1 MRNKFSNQFKQNA
14 VKQALSR
21 DSSVGLQSLA
31 DELNVGYS
39 TLQKWLRSARLGQLN
54 NNDNLMTKKPQ
65 RPSDWN
71 NSDKLELLIKCG
83 SLDDETINQVCRE
96 QGIYPHHLDQW
107 KAELS
112 ANTKTKSD
120 SPRLKRE
127 LKALQKELNRKE
139 KALAETAALLV
150 LQKKL
155 KHLLSEPEDV

>member
-31 DELNVGYS
+31 DELSVGYS
-39 TLQKWLRSARLGQLN
+39 TLQKWLRQARLGELN
-54 NNDNLMTKKPQ
+54 NHDNPMTKKPR

-71 NSDKLELLIKCG
+71 NSDKLELLIQCG
-83 SLDDETINQVCRE
+83 SLDDEGTNQICRE
-96 QGIYPHHLDQW
+96 NGIYPHHLDQW
-107 KAELS
+107 KTELS
-112 ANTKTKSD
+112 ANKESKSE

-155 KHLLSEPEDV
+155 KHLLSDSEDV